1 MTLLRALS
9 PVINPDESTMP
20 ASDLPLFQPDWSAP
34 AGVLAFGSRRQG
46 GVSLAPWDSLNL
58 GLHVGDDPAHV
69 LANRDRLAALLP
81 AESRLVFVDQ
91 VHGTGVALAEEVA
104 GLSLPVKADALVTC
118 QPRLALVILTAD
130 CLPVFFSNAQGT
142 VVGLAHAGWR
152 GLAGGVLE
160 NTARRMREM
169 ARANGLDEQLQ
180 AAFGPA
186 IGPAA
191 FEVGPEVRE
200 AFLDKAG
207 LAHLFFK
214 PGPRPGKFLANLYGL
229 ASLRLGLAD
238 VAVSGTC
245 RHCTVSEASDWFS
258 YRRDGP
264 TGRQASVILIR
275 ARIMVNE

>member
-1 MTLLRALS
+1 MTG
-9 PVINPDESTMP
+9 
-20 ASDLPLFQPDWSAP
+20 SDLPLFQPDWSPP

-46 GVSLAPWDSLNL
+46 GVSLPPWDSLNL

-69 LANRDRLAALLP
+69 SVNRDRLAGLLP
-81 AESRLVFVDQ
+81 AESALVFVDQ
-91 VHGTGVALAEEVA
+91 VHGTEVALAEEAVGRPA
-104 GLSLPVKADALVTC
+104 PVRADALVTSR
-118 QPRLALVILTAD
+118 PGLALVILTAD
-130 CLPVFFSNAQGT
+130 CLPVFFSNAKGT

-160 NTARRMREM
+160 NTARRMREL
-169 ARANGLDEQLQ
+169 ARAQGLDEQLQ

-200 AFLDKAG
+200 AFLDKEG
-207 LAHLFFK
+207 LASLFFK
-214 PGPRPGKFLANLYGL
+214 PAPRPGKFLANLYGL

-245 RHCTVSEASDWFS
+245 RHCTVAEAKDWFS

-275 ARIMVNE
+275 AKMEGND